1 MEETMESK
9 DYERW
14 LPIAS
19 AMQVANPLRVPYD
32 VALREAAQASAF
44 VVHYWDPAEGRP
56 NLSRVKMRLPYRVAD
71 EIRSL
76 IKATQEAQT
85 RLLLLVDPL
94 VLDVGDRARF
104 VVEELE
110 SALSFLLDDD
120 VHEPAD
126 DQLAQIKAFHAQDG
140 QRSTAL
146 AQSLRDYAT
155 LADELQIRLIEAD
168 SEFDP
173 KLIEEGRE
181 LAERLIH
188 GVTPRLSDEVF
199 VATRIRNGLL
209 TLLQERVLAVRKT
222 AAHVFRSRPDILRE
236 VTSAF
241 ERRRRMA
248 VRRKAAHSPVP

>member
-1 MEETMESK
+1 MDSK
-9 DYERW
+9 DYDLW
-14 LPIAS
+14 LPTACALQAS
-19 AMQVANPLRVPYD
+19 NPLRVPYD
-32 VALREAAQASAF
+32 VALREAAQVSAF
-44 VVHYWDPAEGRP
+44 VVHYWEPADGRP
-56 NLSRVKMRLPYRVAD
+56 NLSRVKARLPFRVAD

-94 VLDVGDRARF
+94 VLDVGERARF

-155 LADELQIRLIEAD
+155 LAEELESRLVDAD

-173 KLIEEGRE
+173 KLILEARE

-188 GVTPRLSDEVF
+188 GATPRQSEEVF
-199 VATRIRNGLL
+199 TATRVRNGML
-209 TLLQERVLAVRKT
+209 TLLQERVVAIRKT
-222 AAHVFRSRPDILRE
+222 AAHVFRSRPDLLRE

-248 VRRKAAHSPVP
+248 VRRARRAEAQPLAPP

>member
-1 MEETMESK
+1 MELK

-14 LPIAS
+14 LPLAS
-19 AMQVANPLRVPYD
+19 ALQAANPLRVPYD

-44 VVHYWDPAEGRP
+44 VARYWEPADGRP
-56 NLSRVKMRLPYRVAD
+56 NLSRVKTRLPFRVAE

-94 VLDVGDRARF
+94 VLDVGERARF
-104 VVEELE
+104 VVDELE

-140 QRSTAL
+140 QRSAAL
-146 AQSLRDYAT
+146 AQSLKDYAT
-155 LADELQIRLIEAD
+155 LAVELESRLIDAD
-168 SEFDP
+168 TEFDP
-173 KLIEEGRE
+173 KLIPEARD

-188 GVTPRLSDEVF
+188 GAAPGSSDEVLA
-199 VATRIRNGLL
+199 VTRVRNGML
-209 TLLQERVLAVRKT
+209 TLLQERVNSVRKT
-222 AAHVFRSRPDILRE
+222 AHVFRARPDILRE

-241 ERRRRMA
+241 ERRRRNA
-248 VRRKAAHSPVP
+248 IRRKRDDEAPRSAPR